1 MLLPFRVPFL
11 LKPTVNPKLALRFP
25 LSVGIQPPPVTRR
38 SVLPKSTVR
47 QASAEAVSQHA
58 RGSTAARTV
67 YCPTARL
74 LAPFNTIKASPWL
87 LTLATWLK
95 TGVPERLFCWK
106 TRKRTLRSV
115 RVWQAVRGVTCPEST
130 TVAVPTV
137 GPAVLTNRSPACCRS
152 TATGMHAC
160 PHAALLPPQVSK
172 VHASPSSGQVVPIAW
187 KTSTHELLV
196 PVQWSAAS
204 LSHAP
209 PCEAPVQL
217 VDADAKP
224 FAGHAPDVPV
234 HVSATSHWPA
244 EDRHTVLEDA
254 NPSAGHVALVPVQ
267 LSATS
272 QSPAAARHPAPALPA
287 GCVHAG
293 APTVP
298 LHTSVV
304 HTLPSSV
311 QLVPAA
317 LTELVGQFVPGESAM
332 SWLMSAVF
340 PVDAFAPVTPAIACD
355 ASALSE
361 AASVEPLEVSGGS
374 RSGMPAGAPI

>member
-38 SVLPKSTVR
+38 SVVPKSTVR

-137 GPAVLTNRSPACCRS
+137 GPAVLTNRSPAYCRS

-160 PHAALLPPQVSK
+160 PHAALLPPQVSE

-224 FAGHAPDVPV
+224 FAAHVPDVPV

-244 EDRHTVLEDA
+244 EARHVSLAARKASTHELR
-254 NPSAGHVALVPVQ
+254 SAERRSGAALSHPPPCEAPVQ
-267 LSATS
+267 
-272 QSPAAARHPAPALPA
+272 R
-287 GCVHAG
+287 
-293 APTVP
+293 
-298 LHTSVV
+298 
-304 HTLPSSV
+304 
-311 QLVPAA
+311 
-317 LTELVGQFVPGESAM
+317 VGG
-332 SWLMSAVF
+332 
-340 PVDAFAPVTPAIACD
+340 
-355 ASALSE
+355 
-361 AASVEPLEVSGGS
+361 
-374 RSGMPAGAPI
+374 